1 MSIAEEYTKLTKNK
15 IVAIFIL
22 IFIMFFIVAISA
34 TLGSYRIDLHEVYVI
49 VLKGLTKPLCNVE
62 TSEKYNV
69 IWNLRLPRII
79 MGVIAG
85 FALACSGAAIQSI
98 LRNPLASPFTIGI
111 NSAAGF
117 GATLAICLGSGVLSD
132 YLIAGNAF
140 LFSLIQAFLMLGIAR
155 YKGVSPETLIL
166 AGVAMSYIY
175 SALTTLILF
184 FSEPD
189 AVKEAYFWMVGS
201 LSKATW
207 KNVPISFAITVA
219 AFPILLW
226 KAWDLNLIISAGDE
240 VAKSLG
246 VDVEKTCIVV
256 MITSALLT
264 SGVICF
270 TGNIPFVCL
279 VTPHICRILVGND
292 NRFLIPASGLLGSTI
307 VLIADIISRRLIA
320 PVILPIGAVLSFVGG
335 PFFLYLLLKK
345 RRKYW

>member
-1 MSIAEEYTKLTKNK
+1 MNIAEEYTKLTKK
-15 IVAIFIL
+15 KVITIFIL
-22 IFIMFFIVAISA
+22 ISIIFFIVAISA
-34 TLGSYRIDLHEVYVI
+34 TLGSYKIDLHEVYI
-49 VLKGLTKPLCNVE
+49 IILKGLMRSLCNVE
-62 TSEKYNV
+62 ITEKYNV
-69 IWNLRLPRII
+69 IWNLRLPRIT

-85 FALACSGAAIQSI
+85 FALACSGAVIQAI

-111 NSAAGF
+111 NSAASF
-117 GATLAICLGSGVLSD
+117 GATLAICLGLGVVSN
-132 YLIAGNAF
+132 YLVAGNAF
-140 LFSLIQAFLMLGIAR
+140 LFSLIQALLMLGIAR
-155 YKGVSPETLIL
+155 YKGVAPEKLIL
-166 AGVAMSYIY
+166 AGIALTYIY

-184 FSEPD
+184 FSEPN
-189 AVKEAYFWMVGS
+189 AVKEVYFWMVGS

-207 KNVPISFAITVA
+207 KNIPISFAITA
-219 AFPILLW
+219 AIFPILLW
-226 KAWDLNLIISAGDE
+226 KAWDLNLIMSAGDE

-256 MITSALLT
+256 MIISALLT

-279 VTPHICRILVGND
+279 ITPHICRIIIGND

-307 VLIADIISRRLIA
+307 ILIADIVSRRVIA

-345 RRKYW
+345 KREYW